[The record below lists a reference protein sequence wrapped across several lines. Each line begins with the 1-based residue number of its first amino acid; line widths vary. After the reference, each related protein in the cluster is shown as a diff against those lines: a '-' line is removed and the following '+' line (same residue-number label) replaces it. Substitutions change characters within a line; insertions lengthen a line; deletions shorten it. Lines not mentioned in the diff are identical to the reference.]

1 MDPNSMDAE
10 LASIV
15 SSLSA
20 LSNPGLSQ
28 QQQQHSHGFSN
39 NSTNNINNKQLG
51 GFRSSSLT
59 LSDNESDLLSQ
70 GSTSYLD
77 QNINNTYNTGF
88 GLGSFGYNKRTTYS
102 VGTAPPY
109 VSAYTTNTQYN
120 DNNNNNSGLY
130 VNTNNSSSTQLRSKL
145 SLLDTY
151 SNNLNMNAFNSNDL
165 NTSLNNHN
173 SNSNNN
179 NNNNNY
185 NSNYSNVNNFSNSN
199 LSYDKENYYAHTIQN
214 ITTSTTSTTGFFE
227 KFGKS
232 LIEGTKEL
240 ENEDSTTTTT
250 TTPNPTTTS
259 INDRMDNEYLHVNN
273 NNDTSTINVTNQT
286 VWNDSTGSSYQLQN
300 NTIIDNETSQN
311 NSNNTNLNTTNTNA
325 SDVNDNPYSLQKN
338 NQMKSPPFFFNHS
351 ILNNGFLYGNNFP
364 QFPLG
369 SPTSFIP
376 QMFYPLGQH
385 PSVPPQMPLN
395 NNNNN
400 NNNNN
405 TNNNHNKSNTPLGTA
420 TTTTTTT
427 NSNNNVPPSIPDY
440 SLPVNNKNIIESNIP
455 IINNIDAN
463 DALHDSNNIGLQG
476 VPVTFMPPSSKP
488 MVMHMGQHHHHPQKQ
503 QQQQHSNKITT
514 VNKHTG
520 SKNNN
525 HNNSSKNS
533 SDAKKG
539 NLFDS
544 QQVPNT
550 NNSTINSGN
559 PYLDP
564 HNTTITPNFINHL
577 NETTF
582 NNSLD
587 TDESTKHKTVLSSQQ
602 NSNYHRSPLLE
613 EIRNNSDNKYTLKD
627 IFGHTI
633 EFCKDQYG
641 SRFIQKELATAEP
654 SEKEVIFNELRDHIL
669 TLSND
674 VFGNYVI
681 QKFFEYGTPT
691 QRSILVEDFK
701 GRMKELSVQM
711 YACRVIQK
719 ALEFIKP
726 EERIELVIE
735 LSDCVLKMIK
745 DQNGNHV
752 IQKAIECIPIELLP
766 FVLNSLIGHI
776 YHLST
781 HSYGCRVIQRLLEF
795 GTIKDQTVILN
806 ELKDFIPYLL
816 QDQYGNYVIQHI
828 LQHGS
833 DDINCLPM
841 INTKQEIINIVADN
855 VVEFS
860 KHKFASNVVE
870 KAILYGTKEQKNSI
884 ISRILPKDK
893 EHAANLE
900 DNAPLILMMKD
911 QFANYVVQ
919 KLVTVSE
926 GESKVLIVTAIR
938 AYVDKL
944 NNSNALGNRHLAS
957 VEKLAALVETI
968 KI

>member
-1 MDPNSMDAE
+1 MDPNGMDAE

-28 QQQQHSHGFSN
+28 QQYSHGFSN
-39 NSTNNINNKQLG
+39 NNNNNNNKQLG

-77 QNINNTYNTGF
+77 QNINNAYNTGF
-88 GLGSFGYNKRTTYS
+88 GLGSFGYNKQTTYS

-109 VSAYTTNTQYN
+109 VSTYATNTQH
-120 DNNNNNSGLY
+120 NNNNINTNNTGLY
-130 VNTNNSSSTQLRSKL
+130 VNTNNSSSTQLRNKL

-151 SNNLNMNAFNSNDL
+151 SNNLNMNTLNSNDL
-165 NTSLNNHN
+165 NSSFNNHN
-173 SNSNNN
+173 
-179 NNNNNY
+179 NY
-185 NSNYSNVNNFSNSN
+185 NTVNNFSNTN

-214 ITTSTTSTTGFFE
+214 ITSSATSTTGFFE

-240 ENEDSTTTTT
+240 ENEDSTPTIVNTTV
-250 TTPNPTTTS
+250 NTS
-259 INDRMDNEYLHVNN
+259 ANDRMDNEYLNTTNN
-273 NNDTSTINVTNQT
+273 NTSATNLTNQN
-286 VWNDSTGSSYQLQN
+286 VWNQSTVPSFQLQN
-300 NTIIDNETSQN
+300 SAMVDNETSSQN
-311 NSNNTNLNTTNTNA
+311 SNVNTNTNNTNTNEPNM
-325 SDVNDNPYSLQKN
+325 NDNPESLQKN
-338 NQMKSPPFFFNHS
+338 DQMKSPPFFFNHS
-351 ILNNGFLYGNNFP
+351 ILNNGFLYGNNFS

-385 PSVPPQMPLN
+385 PSIPPQIPPN
-395 NNNNN
+395 NNNSNQMNNTGIPNTTNISHDKNNTTVGTTSITATINN
-400 NNNNN
+400 N
-405 TNNNHNKSNTPLGTA
+405 G
-420 TTTTTTT
+420 
-427 NSNNNVPPSIPDY
+427 NNNVPSSIPDY
-440 SLPVNNKNIIESNIP
+440 SLPVNNKNLIESNIP
-455 IINNIDAN
+455 IINNINNIDTN

-476 VPVTFMPPSSKP
+476 VPMIFTSPSSKP
-488 MVMHMGQHHHHPQKQ
+488 MALNMNHHHSQKL
-503 QQQQHSNKITT
+503 QQQHPNKTTT
-514 VNKHTG
+514 VNKHPR
-520 SKNNN
+520 SKNND
-525 HNNSSKNS
+525 NNNNINN
-533 SDAKKG
+533 DIKKG
-539 NLFDS
+539 NLFNS
-544 QQVPNT
+544 QQIPNT
-550 NNSTINSGN
+550 NHITINPGN

-564 HNTTITPNFINHL
+564 HNTTVTPNFISKL
-577 NETTF
+577 NENTF
-582 NNSLD
+582 NSNLD
-587 TDESTKHKTVLSSQQ
+587 IDESTRHKTTIPSQQ
-602 NSNYHRSPLLE
+602 NSGYHRSPLLE
-613 EIRNNSDNKYTLKD
+613 EIRNNADNKYTLKD
-627 IFGHTI
+627 IVGHTL

-654 SEKEVIFNELRDHIL
+654 SEKEVVFNELRDHIL
-669 TLSND
+669 ILSND

-691 QRSILVEDFK
+691 QKSILVENFK

-726 EERIELVIE
+726 EERIELVVE

-795 GTIKDQTVILN
+795 GTIKDQTVILD
-806 ELKDFIPYLL
+806 ELKNFIPYLL

-833 DDINCLPM
+833 DDANCLPM
-841 INTKQEIINIVADN
+841 INTKQEIIDIVADN

-884 ISRILPKDK
+884 ISRILPRDN

-926 GESKVLIVTAIR
+926 GESKILIVTAIR

-944 NNSNALGNRHLAS
+944 NNTNALGNRHLAS

-968 KI
+968 KV

>member
-1 MDPNSMDAE
+1 M
-10 LASIV
+10 
-15 SSLSA
+15 
-20 LSNPGLSQ
+20 
-28 QQQQHSHGFSN
+28 
-39 NSTNNINNKQLG
+39 
-51 GFRSSSLT
+51 
-59 LSDNESDLLSQ
+59 
-70 GSTSYLD
+70 
-77 QNINNTYNTGF
+77 
-88 GLGSFGYNKRTTYS
+88 
-102 VGTAPPY
+102 
-109 VSAYTTNTQYN
+109 
-120 DNNNNNSGLY
+120 
-130 VNTNNSSSTQLRSKL
+130 
-145 SLLDTY
+145 
-151 SNNLNMNAFNSNDL
+151 
-165 NTSLNNHN
+165 
-173 SNSNNN
+173 
-179 NNNNNY
+179 
-185 NSNYSNVNNFSNSN
+185 
-199 LSYDKENYYAHTIQN
+199 
-214 ITTSTTSTTGFFE
+214 
-227 KFGKS
+227 
-232 LIEGTKEL
+232 
-240 ENEDSTTTTT
+240 
-250 TTPNPTTTS
+250 
-259 INDRMDNEYLHVNN
+259 
-273 NNDTSTINVTNQT
+273 
-286 VWNDSTGSSYQLQN
+286 
-300 NTIIDNETSQN
+300 
-311 NSNNTNLNTTNTNA
+311 
-325 SDVNDNPYSLQKN
+325 
-338 NQMKSPPFFFNHS
+338 
-351 ILNNGFLYGNNFP
+351 
-364 QFPLG
+364 
-369 SPTSFIP
+369 
-376 QMFYPLGQH
+376 
-385 PSVPPQMPLN
+385 
-395 NNNNN
+395 
-400 NNNNN
+400 
-405 TNNNHNKSNTPLGTA
+405 
-420 TTTTTTT
+420 
-427 NSNNNVPPSIPDY
+427 
-440 SLPVNNKNIIESNIP
+440 
-455 IINNIDAN
+455 
-463 DALHDSNNIGLQG
+463 
-476 VPVTFMPPSSKP
+476 
-488 MVMHMGQHHHHPQKQ
+488 
-503 QQQQHSNKITT
+503 
-514 VNKHTG
+514 
-520 SKNNN
+520 
-525 HNNSSKNS
+525 
-533 SDAKKG
+533 
-539 NLFDS
+539 
-544 QQVPNT
+544 
-550 NNSTINSGN
+550 
-559 PYLDP
+559 
-564 HNTTITPNFINHL
+564 
-577 NETTF
+577 
-582 NNSLD
+582 
-587 TDESTKHKTVLSSQQ
+587 
-602 NSNYHRSPLLE
+602 
-613 EIRNNSDNKYTLKD
+613 
-627 IFGHTI
+627 
-633 EFCKDQYG
+633 
-641 SRFIQKELATAEP
+641 
-654 SEKEVIFNELRDHIL
+654 